1 MSYFSEISLLVFW
14 FMHFY
19 KKYVPL
25 TFCSQLLLFL
35 TPMRTKFPSASSL
48 SFFLIL
54 FLISFIQI
62 LSTFLIQDLFYFL
75 CQQIISEYPAY
86 ALSCDPAPC
95 KLLDPPIQVQ
105 LPHVEPYDHQIK
117 YNFYRRMAV
126 TVLCIV
132 VRLQLVE
139 PILFDIPPAVHHL
152 P

>member
-1 MSYFSEISLLVFW
+1 MCIRDR
-14 FMHFY
+14 
-19 KKYVPL
+19 

-75 CQQIISEYPAY
+75 CQQIISEHPAY

-95 KLLDPPIQVQ
+95 ILLYPPIQVQ

-117 YNFYRRMAV
+117 YNFYCRMTVTAV
-126 TVLCIV
+126 SYTHLVSNRIFYRTYNLCSI
-132 VRLQLVE
+132 
-139 PILFDIPPAVHHL
+139 ILLI
-152 P
+152 